1 MLENIQNTLVAIGD
15 FFTGI
20 GQFISDFVQDL
31 IVFVQNL
38 TSVSDQMSVLFGSLP
53 TYFISGLVVLIT
65 IMVLLRVL
73 GRD

>member
-15 FFTGI
+15 FFVGV
-20 GQFISDFVQDL
+20 GQFVSDFIQDL
-31 IVFVQNL
+31 ISFVENL
-38 TSVSDQMSVLFGSLP
+38 ATIGEQITTLFGGLP
-53 TYFISGLVVLIT
+53 VYFLTGIAGLVV